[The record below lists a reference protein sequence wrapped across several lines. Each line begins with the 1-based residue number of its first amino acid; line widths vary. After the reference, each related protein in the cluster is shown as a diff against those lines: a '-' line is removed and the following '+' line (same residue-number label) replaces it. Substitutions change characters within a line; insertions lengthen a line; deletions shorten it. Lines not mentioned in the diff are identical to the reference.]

1 MAEETLAEAMVCRAY
16 EQYLRQ
22 PDDQEEATCQKM

>member
-1 MAEETLAEAMVCRAY
+1 MAVEMLVEVMVCRAY

-22 PDDQEEATCQKM
+22 PEDQEEGTCQKT